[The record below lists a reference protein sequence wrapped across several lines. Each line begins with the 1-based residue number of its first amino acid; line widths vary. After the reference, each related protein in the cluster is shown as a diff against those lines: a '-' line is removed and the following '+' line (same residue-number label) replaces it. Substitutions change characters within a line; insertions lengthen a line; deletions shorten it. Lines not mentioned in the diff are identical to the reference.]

1 MSSFEEEDEESRIVH
16 EARHKRQSAIF
27 KDKIQV
33 KKCELYSEKLLL
45 TNTVTDK
52 KKRRVSLPNNG
63 ASKGAKRVSKNRG
76 ESKSKV
82 SAAEISNEVQT

>member
-33 KKCELYSEKLLL
+33 K
-45 TNTVTDK
+45 
-52 KKRRVSLPNNG
+52 
-63 ASKGAKRVSKNRG
+63 
-76 ESKSKV
+76 
-82 SAAEISNEVQT
+82 